1 MISFFIEIMVL
12 LTLNKKKMKT
22 FILKTV
28 LTASIIGFFMTS
40 CNNSP
45 TAKESNLE
53 QAKQD
58 VIDAQAEL
66 DQAENDSI
74 SNFNTYKKSIQ
85 LKLVE
90 NQELIRDL
98 KIKISSKAKV
108 ERDIDQVEI
117 NRLESRNT
125 ELKLKIENYEL
136 GPEQRWALFKVDL
149 NNELDDLGKSISS
162 MAERNQKK

>member
-1 MISFFIEIMVL
+1 MKKITLKIVL
-12 LTLNKKKMKT
+12 ITSL
-22 FILKTV
+22 
-28 LTASIIGFFMTS
+28 IGFFVAS

-53 QAKQD
+53 QAKED
-58 VIDAQAEL
+58 LIEAKAEL
-66 DQAENDSI
+66 EQAENDSI
-74 SNFNTYKKSIQ
+74 NNFNTYKKSIQ

-98 KIKISSKAKV
+98 KMKISSKAKV

-162 MAERNQKK
+162 MAERNKKN

>member
-1 MISFFIEIMVL
+1 
-12 LTLNKKKMKT
+12 MKT
-22 FILKTV
+22 ITLKIV
-28 LTASIIGFFMTS
+28 LISSLIGFFVTS

-45 TAKESNLE
+45 SAKESNLE
-53 QAKQD
+53 QAKED
-58 VIDAQAEL
+58 LIEAKAEL
-66 DQAENDSI
+66 EQAENDSI
-74 SNFNTYKKSIQ
+74 NNFNTYKKSIQ

-98 KIKISSKAKV
+98 KMKISSKPKV

-162 MAERNQKK
+162 MAERNKKK